1 MHQDNWASWLISA
14 AGTHARAAAN
24 LSRCIAWQAFHD
36 VVFDG
41 GAGLRGGGLLSVEN
55 LHVRVQGCWFLRFGT
70 VGLFVLNGHEL
81 YVDDTWA
88 SQATFAG
95 LGTCG
100 GNGTGMELRQADASV
115 SNSVIF
121 CTKLGVHLDGGNVVL
136 ENLHVYNTGQCV

>member
-1 MHQDNWASWLISA
+1 MGAP
-14 AGTHARAAAN
+14 AN